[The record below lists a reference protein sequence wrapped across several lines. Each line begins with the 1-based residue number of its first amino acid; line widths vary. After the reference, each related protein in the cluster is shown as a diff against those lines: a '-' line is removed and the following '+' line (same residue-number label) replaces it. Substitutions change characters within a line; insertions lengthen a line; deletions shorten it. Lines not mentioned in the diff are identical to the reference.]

1 MEFYQFLYENFDFES
16 SFAGWK
22 KNERTRIRGY
32 IWFGGVMYCIIC
44 L

>member
-1 MEFYQFLYENFDFES
+1 MEFYQFLYENFDFEV

-22 KNERTRIRGY
+22 KNERTRISKY
-32 IWFGGVMYCIIC
+32 IWFGDVMLGIVY